1 MERTRQPRDRGFR
14 QKRKR
19 EKKREA
25 ADRWERSMGNQ
36 SSSNHDRN
44 QMCRPQQHTEDGE
57 REGREG
63 GPKRARRRLAL
74 IEDDMVGRKNE
85 KDTDRERGN
94 RRRQGN
100 ERGRQTKGKED
111 EATGTDFLP

>member
-1 MERTRQPRDRGFR
+1 M
-14 QKRKR
+14 K
-19 EKKREA
+19 
-25 ADRWERSMGNQ
+25 
-36 SSSNHDRN
+36 
-44 QMCRPQQHTEDGE
+44 
-57 REGREG
+57 
-63 GPKRARRRLAL
+63 PKRARRRLAL